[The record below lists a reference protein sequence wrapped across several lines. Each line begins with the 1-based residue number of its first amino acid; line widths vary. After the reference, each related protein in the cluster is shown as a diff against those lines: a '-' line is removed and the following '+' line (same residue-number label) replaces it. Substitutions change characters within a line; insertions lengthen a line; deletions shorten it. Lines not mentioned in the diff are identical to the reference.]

1 MPIGNGKNVV
11 NVKVTLK
18 SQDLVTKSA
27 YLSKLDESDVAVG
40 NRKYSKSAY
49 SKGNS
54 EYKDVIDFVR
64 HQAITNKENVINVTT
79 REEKGSSLYDIYS
92 VAMPPKHISDGL
104 DKLYGA
110 AIIDIMKTI
119 PDSVKGRNISLKT
132 FGVLEDLTDER
143 IKELRTL
150 SLMQGDRDFSEFED
164 IINTLNFLKLFNF
177 EIMNDSIV
185 SKEIL
190 EYQLEI
196 LKPTSTD
203 VYRKLKKYY
212 QTALD
217 NENIYRKLVY
227 LYRTI
232 YDKPY
237 NLIHKAT
244 KEKDKMKTKES

>member
-18 SQDLVTKSA
+18 SQNLVTKSA
-27 YLSKLDESDVAVG
+27 YLSKLDESDVSVG

-49 SKGNS
+49 SRGNN
-54 EYKDVIDFVR
+54 EYNDVIDFIR
-64 HQAITNKENVINVTT
+64 HQAITNKEKTINVTT

-92 VAMPPKHISDGL
+92 VNMPPKHISDGL

-110 AIIDIMKTI
+110 AIVDIMKTI
-119 PDSVKGRNISLKT
+119 PDSIKGRNISLKN

-143 IKELRTL
+143 VKELRTL
-150 SLMQGDRDFSEFED
+150 VLMHGEKDFSEFKD
-164 IINTLNFLKLFNF
+164 IINTLNFLKLFDF
-177 EIMNDSIV
+177 EIINDSII
-185 SKEIL
+185 SKEVL
-190 EYQLEI
+190 EYQLDALE
-196 LKPTSTD
+196 LTSSD

-217 NENIYRKLVY
+217 NEAIYRKLVY

-232 YDKPY
+232 YEKPY
-237 NLIHKAT
+237 NLIHKST
-244 KEKDKMKTKES
+244 KTREKMKTKES